1 MFISLDAEKASDKTQ
16 LAFMLKVLERSGIP
30 AGYLTI
36 IKTLYSKSKANIK
49 LKEEKLKSV
58 PLNLGTR

>member
-1 MFISLDAEKASDKTQ
+1 MIISLDAEKAFDKTQ
-16 LAFMLKVLERSGIP
+16 LAFKLKVLERSGIP

-36 IKTLYSKSKANIK
+36 IKALYSKPKTNIK
-49 LKEEKLKSV
+49 LMEEKLKSV